1 VIGIGFRVSLEMQK
15 RVSPGDL
22 AMIVPLETAR
32 SADPL
37 PSGRKTIAR
46 IHLLGAMRATSYL
59 GNDILPKGRKAK
71 ALLGCLCL
79 ASGQKLARSRLASM
93 LWDRVSDFQAR
104 ASFRQ
109 AYRELVVAFGPLA
122 KELISGDRETIVL
135 NKDACW
141 IDALAILEPEMAQN
155 AHRSELAAY
164 CSGELLEELGGVSVS
179 FDHWLLGE
187 RTRFIEQ
194 RRALLEA
201 ELSHAR
207 GQNRDAN
214 ERADIARRLIMFDAA
229 HEGASRILMRAL
241 ADLGERA
248 QALREYARLRGV
260 LRNSLDVEPS
270 PETNALYE
278 AIRMFT
284 GREER
289 DDSVVAP
296 VAAPRKK
303 GVKATPHEPVR
314 NRLRVGVLPF
324 LATGTIAD
332 DSLALSLSQ
341 EISAALA
348 RFRWFDVIAPVALIR
363 GAAAGAEDTFR
374 QNELDYVVDG
384 ALSGGGEKY
393 QISVRLL
400 DLTKYATPVWS
411 DRFELDLNELHK
423 LDEVV
428 TAPIAARIDPII
440 LFIEGQPKR
449 REKPGATTRI
459 MQAIPMIYTWEREK
473 FERAGELID
482 EALEIEPNNAMVLA
496 WAAHWRM
503 SHVGQGWTTDA
514 RGYLESAE
522 ELCLRAIRID
532 PDNAEAL
539 GIYAHTCSWKKDFD
553 SALHHF
559 DRALRSNPNL
569 AWVWALSAMTHCYVG
584 KPDEALRRMDRY
596 RALAPFDPYFCFFE
610 SIYATAY
617 LFRGDYKDAIV
628 YGRRAAKANPQFIN
642 GYKPLIASLGH
653 LGELEEARTYVDK
666 VLAMEPEFTAR
677 QFGEVYPFKRQV
689 DRERYCEG
697 LRLAGVPE
705 G

>member
-1 VIGIGFRVSLEMQK
+1 MQK
-15 RVSPGDL
+15 RVKPDELGKVI
-22 AMIVPLETAR
+22 AI
-32 SADPL
+32 DPL
-37 PSGRKTIAR
+37 RLPEPSRQARTIAR
-46 IHLLGAMRATSYL
+46 LHLLGGMRATSYL

-71 ALLGCLCL
+71 AILGCLCL
-79 ASGQKLARSRLASM
+79 AAGQRLSRSRLAAM
-93 LWDRVSDFQAR
+93 LWDRGSDFQAR

-122 KELISGDRETIVL
+122 KELISADRETIVL
-135 NKDACW
+135 NKAACW
-141 IDALAILEPEMAQN
+141 IDALAIVDPEPTPQS

-164 CSGELLEELGGVSVS
+164 CTGELLEELDGLSVA

-187 RTRFIEQ
+187 RTRFVER

-207 GQNRDAN
+207 GTNRDAN
-214 ERADIARRLIMFDAA
+214 ERAEIARRLIMFDPA

-248 QALREYARLRGV
+248 QALREYARCREV
-260 LRNSLDVEPS
+260 LKTSLDVEPS
-270 PETNALYE
+270 PETHALYE
-278 AIRMFT
+278 AIRMFA
-284 GREER
+284 GRDER
-289 DDSVVAP
+289 DDNP
-296 VAAPRKK
+296 PPAAVPRKRNAK
-303 GVKATPHEPVR
+303 VPPPEPSR

-324 LATGTIAD
+324 LATGSVGD
-332 DSLALSLSQ
+332 ESLAFSLSQ

-363 GAAAGAEDTFR
+363 GPAATVAAEETLR
-374 QNELDYVVDG
+374 PNELDYVIDG
-384 ALSGGGEKY
+384 ALSGGEDKC

-411 DRFELDLNELHK
+411 DRFELGLNELHR

-449 REKPGATTRI
+449 REKAGATSLI
-459 MQAIPMIYTWEREK
+459 MQAIPMIYSWEREK
-473 FERAGELID
+473 FEKAGELID
-482 EALEIEPNNAMVLA
+482 EALKIEPDNAMVLA

-503 SHVGQGWTTDA
+503 SHVGQGWTKDA
-514 RGYLESAE
+514 AASLESAE
-522 ELCLRAIRID
+522 DMCLRAIRID

-539 GIYAHTCSWKKDFD
+539 GIYAHICSWKKDFN

-569 AWVWALSAMTHCYVG
+569 SFVWALSAITHCYIG
-584 KPDEALRRMDRY
+584 KPDDALKRMERY
-596 RALAPFDPYFCFFE
+596 RALSPFDPYFCFFE

-617 LFRGDYKDAIV
+617 TIRGDYQNAIV
-628 YGRRAAKANPQFIN
+628 YGRRAVKANPQFIN

-653 LGELEEARTYVDK
+653 LGEIDE
-666 VLAMEPEFTAR
+666 AR
-677 QFGEVYPFKRQV
+677 QFVEKVRALEPNFTLKRFAKEYPIQKEY
-689 DRERYCEG
+689 DRERYVEG

>member
-1 VIGIGFRVSLEMQK
+1 MQK
-15 RVSPGDL
+15 RVSPAELGKIIAL
-22 AMIVPLETAR
+22 GPSRLPEPGRQTAR
-32 SADPL
+32 
-37 PSGRKTIAR
+37 TIAR
-46 IHLLGAMRATSYL
+46 IHILGGMRATSYL

-71 ALLGCLCL
+71 AILGCLCL
-79 ASGQKLARSRLASM
+79 AAGQRLARSRLAAM

-109 AYRELVVAFGPLA
+109 AYRELVVVFGPLA
-122 KELISGDRETIVL
+122 KELISADRETIVL
-135 NKDACW
+135 NKQACW
-141 IDALAILEPEMAQN
+141 IDALAIVDPEFSSQN

-164 CSGELLEELGGVSVS
+164 CSGELLEELDGISVA

-187 RTRFIEQ
+187 RTRFVE
-194 RRALLEA
+194 RRRTLLEA

-207 GQNRDAN
+207 GANRDAN
-214 ERADIARRLIMFDAA
+214 ERAEIARRLIMFDPT

-241 ADLGERA
+241 ADLGERP
-248 QALREYARLRGV
+248 QALREYARCRDV
-260 LRNSLDVEPS
+260 LRNTLDVEPS
-270 PETNALYE
+270 AETHALYE
-278 AIRMFT
+278 AIRMFA

-289 DDSVVAP
+289 DDSP
-296 VAAPRKK
+296 VIAATPRKK
-303 GVKATPHEPVR
+303 TSKAKPPEVSR

-324 LATGTIAD
+324 LATGTVGD
-332 DSLALSLSQ
+332 ESLAFSLSQ

-348 RFRWFDVIAPVALIR
+348 RFRWFDVIAPVALMR
-363 GAAAGAEDTFR
+363 GPAATVAAEETLR
-374 QNELDYVVDG
+374 PNELDYVIDG
-384 ALSGGGEKY
+384 ALSGGGDKY

-400 DLTKYATPVWS
+400 DLTKYASPVWS
-411 DRFELDLNELHK
+411 DRFELGLNELHK

-449 REKPGATTRI
+449 REKAGATSLI
-459 MQAIPMIYTWEREK
+459 MQAIPLIYSWEREK
-473 FERAGELID
+473 FEKAGELINR
-482 EALEIEPNNAMVLA
+482 ALEIEPDNAMVLA
-496 WAAHWRM
+496 WGAHWRM
-503 SHVGQGWTTDA
+503 SHVGQGWTKDA
-514 RGYLESAE
+514 TGVLESAE
-522 ELCLRAIRID
+522 EMCLRAIRID

-553 SALHHF
+553 SALHYF

-569 AWVWALSAMTHCYVG
+569 SFVWALSAVTHCYIG
-584 KPDEALRRMDRY
+584 KPDEALKRMERY
-596 RALAPFDPYFCFFE
+596 RALSPFDPYFCFFE

-617 LFRGDYKDAIV
+617 TFRGDYKDAII
-628 YGRRAAKANPQFIN
+628 YGRRAVKANPQFIN

-653 LGELEEARTYVDK
+653 LGEIGEARPLIEK
-666 VLAMEPEFTAR
+666 VRAMEPKFTVK
-677 QFGEVYPFKRQV
+677 QFGNIYPFKNQL